1 MFIQSILTFKIP
13 ICYSAI
19 SLSQSNFQSIL
30 PTLIFFLKS
39 FFFLLFLGY
48 ENGDGSK
55 MNPLQQLF
63 VLFCLTAQ
71 SYILADRPAQSFLRE
86 PPDQTAKVGDH
97 VTLPCQVTNKKG
109 TLQWTRDGFGLGVER
124 NLTGFDRYRMSGI
137 DEEGK
142 KIFK

>member
-1 MFIQSILTFKIP
+1 M
-13 ICYSAI
+13 YS
-19 SLSQSNFQSIL
+19 Q
-30 PTLIFFLKS
+30 FLEK
-39 FFFLLFLGY
+39 FFFFAFLGY

-142 KIFK
+142 KNFK